1 MKIGLIRETKIP
13 EDNRVALSPEQVYAM
28 SMAFPTHSF
37 AVQSSDIRAYHDED
51 YAKLGIEVK
60 EDISDCDVLFG
71 IKEPE
76 LATLMPD
83 KHYFF
88 FGHFAKMQEYNKPLL
103 CALTERRVTFSDYE
117 YLVDDGGHRVC
128 AFGWWAGIVGV
139 YYTLQCY
146 GLRNGVFSLPKPD
159 RHFTLEKLRGILSSV
174 RLPAVKLL
182 ITGNGRVSSGAQYIL
197 DQIGAVRLE
206 RREYLSCERV
216 AHLSYCVATTED
228 LVVHKNGMKY
238 DREEFLQWPAH
249 YASDFKKWAAST
261 DILLSCHF
269 WDSNAPVY
277 LDYEDLSNAE
287 NRIRVIGD
295 VTCDINGSIKSTVR
309 PSTHSN
315 PFYDYNPMSRKEEL
329 PFSSN
334 NNISVM
340 AVDTCPNALAMD
352 ASTYFGEMLIQNVIF
367 PILEGHI
374 SDDPVIRRATILD
387 RGQLTPAYKYLDT
400 FL

>member
-1 MKIGLIRETKIP
+1 MLWITKRGVLTSQARSSFHTGKAPGDTFLCQTASREAPYHRKRTGLVRRTIYIRSDRRGKIRKT
-13 EDNRVALSPEQVYAM
+13 
-28 SMAFPTHSF
+28 
-37 AVQSSDIRAYHDED
+37 
-51 YAKLGIEVK
+51 GI
-60 EDISDCDVLFG
+60 
-71 IKEPE
+71 
-76 LATLMPD
+76 
-83 KHYFF
+83 
-88 FGHFAKMQEYNKPLL
+88 
-103 CALTERRVTFSDYE
+103 
-117 YLVDDGGHRVC
+117 
-128 AFGWWAGIVGV
+128 
-139 YYTLQCY
+139 
-146 GLRNGVFSLPKPD
+146 
-159 RHFTLEKLRGILSSV
+159 
-174 RLPAVKLL
+174 
-182 ITGNGRVSSGAQYIL
+182 
-197 DQIGAVRLE
+197 
-206 RREYLSCERV
+206 
-216 AHLSYCVATTED
+216 SYCVATTED

-352 ASTYFGEMLIQNVIF
+352 ASTSFGEMLIQNVIF